1 MYTRTPRRIG
11 LFAALTL
18 LAVALLA
25 LNVAVAGAATS
36 TSQLQRAPFVAAGTR
51 PAPAPGDGGTITA
64 IGPVVAATNPVLERA
79 PFVAVPIAPLQAEA
93 AVASAAVVAGFDGAS
108 RTVLG
113 APVPGPLV
121 VNAAPLSAATGLA
134 VFGGALLAM
143 ILIAGASV
151 LLTYGRYRPQAEL
164 GAGAS
169 VAGLDRR
176 QAEGSAEADQPSR
189 RKAA

>member
-1 MYTRTPRRIG
+1 MYTRTTRRIG
-11 LFAALTL
+11 LFAVLSL
-18 LAVALLA
+18 LAAALLA
-25 LNVAVAGAATS
+25 LNVAVAGAATP
-36 TSQLQRAPFVAAGTR
+36 TSQLQRAPFVAAGT
-51 PAPAPGDGGTITA
+51 PPAPGDGGTITA

>member
-1 MYTRTPRRIG
+1 MNTLTTRRIG
-11 LFAALTL
+11 LFGVVALMT
-18 LAVALLA
+18 AALLA
-25 LNVAVAGAATS
+25 FNVAVAGAATS
-36 TSQLQRAPFVAAGTR
+36 TTQLQRAPFVAAGTP
-51 PAPAPGDGGTITA
+51 PAPAPGDGTITA
-64 IGPVVAATNPVLERA
+64 IGPVVAATNPILDRA
-79 PFVAVPIAPLQAEA
+79 PFVAVPIAALQAPA
-93 AVASAAVVAGFDGAS
+93 GVASAAAVAGLDGAS
-108 RTVLG
+108 RAALG

-121 VNAAPLSAATGLA
+121 LNAAPLSAATGLA